1 MEDGTLTGVR
11 ASAVPTKED
20 IIFRLPS
27 RPSTVCA
34 AAERRRRRDSS
45 HQEDRS
51 RRRRTETRTRRE
63 STLQR
68 DGIRIQTRPQVQR
81 EVRRSS
87 GTSRSRS
94 GLGRET
100 SESSPVQQQQP
111 GNTYYSSN
119 KSKGSPL
126 AHGRSDQIRL
136 SDLIGCPIQP
146 YGAADVSLS
155 GDMSAD
161 TRCHPHPIL
170 SVKSGWMETLFSIRP
185 GWGSDRMGSDESGQA
200 VRSHPIP
207 HREQR
212 SSDIS
217 LSAHS
222 AETELSSAGSA
233 GISGS
238 IPAEQRMVRNV
249 FVCH

>member
-1 MEDGTLTGVR
+1 MDALL
-11 ASAVPTKED
+11 
-20 IIFRLPS
+20 RLRKAGGS
-27 RPSTVCA
+27 
-34 AAERRRRRDSS
+34 
-45 HQEDRS
+45 
-51 RRRRTETRTRRE
+51 
-63 STLQR
+63 
-68 DGIRIQTRPQVQR
+68 
-81 EVRRSS
+81 
-87 GTSRSRS
+87 
-94 GLGRET
+94 
-100 SESSPVQQQQP
+100 
-111 GNTYYSSN
+111 TYYSSN

-146 YGAADVSLS
+146 YGAADVSVS

-170 SVKSGWMETLFSIRP
+170 SVKSGRMETLFSIRP

-200 VRSHPIP
+200 VLSHPIP

-212 SSDIS
+212 GSDIS

-238 IPAEQRMVRNV
+238 IPAEQRTVRNV

>member
-1 MEDGTLTGVR
+1 MVESWSSEPLSNDSDSGSELSAEECLAVTPRIADNLFCIDVLVPRDCLTV
-11 ASAVPTKED
+11 
-20 IIFRLPS
+20 
-27 RPSTVCA
+27 
-34 AAERRRRRDSS
+34 
-45 HQEDRS
+45 
-51 RRRRTETRTRRE
+51 E
-63 STLQR
+63 S
-68 DGIRIQTRPQVQR
+68 
-81 EVRRSS
+81 
-87 GTSRSRS
+87 
-94 GLGRET
+94 
-100 SESSPVQQQQP
+100 
-111 GNTYYSSN
+111 TYYSSN

-136 SDLIGCPIQP
+136 SDLIGCPIQRN
-146 YGAADVSLS
+146 GAADVSVS

-161 TRCHPHPIL
+161 TRCHPHLIL
-170 SVKSGWMETLFSIRP
+170 SVKSGRMETLFSIRP

-212 SSDIS
+212 GSDIS

-238 IPAEQRMVRNV
+238 IHAEQRTVRNV

>member
-1 MEDGTLTGVR
+1 MGTLR
-11 ASAVPTKED
+11 ASMTRFPVSRETLED
-20 IIFRLPS
+20 FRGSDGEKGPE
-27 RPSTVCA
+27 PKDV
-34 AAERRRRRDSS
+34 E
-45 HQEDRS
+45 
-51 RRRRTETRTRRE
+51 RE
-63 STLQR
+63 SA
-68 DGIRIQTRPQVQR
+68 
-81 EVRRSS
+81 
-87 GTSRSRS
+87 TS
-94 GLGRET
+94 
-100 SESSPVQQQQP
+100 
-111 GNTYYSSN
+111 TYYSSN

-136 SDLIGCPIQP
+136 SDLIGCPIQR
-146 YGAADVSLS
+146 YGAADVSVS

-170 SVKSGWMETLFSIRP
+170 SVKSGRMETLFSIRP

-212 SSDIS
+212 GSDIS

-222 AETELSSAGSA
+222 AETELSSARSA

-238 IPAEQRMVRNV
+238 IPAEQRTVRNV

>member
-1 MEDGTLTGVR
+1 MKMQDPAMSCLRFVTRFLHLLQPGRITVGHHL
-11 ASAVPTKED
+11 PTSFPPEH
-20 IIFRLPS
+20 S
-27 RPSTVCA
+27 V
-34 AAERRRRRDSS
+34 
-45 HQEDRS
+45 
-51 RRRRTETRTRRE
+51 
-63 STLQR
+63 
-68 DGIRIQTRPQVQR
+68 
-81 EVRRSS
+81 RSS
-87 GTSRSRS
+87 GEKKTSRLESP
-94 GLGRET
+94 GGPEQEET
-100 SESSPVQQQQP
+100 DGDQDSAGVGTAERPHPDPDQAA
-111 GNTYYSSN
+111 GAATYYSSN
-119 KSKGSPL
+119 KSKGLPL

-146 YGAADVSLS
+146 YGAADVSVS

-170 SVKSGWMETLFSIRP
+170 SVKSGRMETLFSIRP

-200 VRSHPIP
+200 VRSQPIP

-212 SSDIS
+212 GSDIS

-238 IPAEQRMVRNV
+238 IPAEQRTVRNV